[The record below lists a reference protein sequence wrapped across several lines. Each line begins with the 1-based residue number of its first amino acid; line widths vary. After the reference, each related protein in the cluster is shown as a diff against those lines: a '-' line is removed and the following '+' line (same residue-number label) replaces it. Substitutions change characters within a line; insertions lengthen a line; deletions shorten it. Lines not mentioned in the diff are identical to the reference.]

1 MSNYIQSNYVVTLP
15 NAVAYTVLPSDSGKT
30 LLLPGQGAAMAITL
44 PTPQMGL
51 RYKFIVTGAAVGQI
65 VTITPPVGTV
75 SGMCLTLTPGA
86 NASLTVS
93 NISLKL
99 NAAASIQI
107 LAASARGDWL
117 EMNCDGVNWY
127 VSGLSGAATA
137 GFA

>member
-51 RYKFIVTGAAVGQI
+51 RYKFIITGATVGQI

-75 SGMCLTLTPGA
+75 SGMCLTLVPGIAGA
-86 NASLTVS
+86 NVT
-93 NISLKL
+93 ISLKL
-99 NAAASIQI
+99 NAAASISI
-107 LAASARGDWL
+107 LAAAARGDWL

-127 VSGLSGAATA
+127 VSGISGAATA